1 MDFAFQITEW
11 YLQNKRDLPWRN
23 TRNPYHIWLSEIM
36 LQQTRVV
43 QAMPYYHAFTEA
55 FPTVA
60 DLANASE
67 EHVLKLW
74 QGLGYYSRARNL
86 HQTAQKIT
94 YEFNGQFP
102 ESYHELLKLKGIGN
116 YTAAAIASFCFD
128 QAVPVVDGNVYRVL
142 ARFFAI
148 KTDIASSPAAKE
160 FFALADELLLKENP
174 GLFNQAIME
183 FGAEQCVPQNP
194 DCAAC
199 PLSNACLAL
208 AQKKVNQLPVKI
220 SKTKV
225 QKKYFNYLVFGDE
238 KAQTLLQQRSE
249 SGIWK
254 QLYEFPLLETPTAVD
269 ETPVYEWLMQSVYQN
284 QIISVEEITS
294 EEIIHRLT
302 HRLLHIKF
310 WKVSLS
316 GTLTNGISTQ
326 AARALPTPIV
336 IFNFMTRQWK

>member
-43 QAMPYYHAFTEA
+43 QAMPYYYAFTEA

-86 HQTAQKIT
+86 HQTAQKIAC
-94 YEFNGQFP
+94 EFNGKFP

-142 ARFFAI
+142 ARFFAVE
-148 KTDIASSPAAKE
+148 TDIASSPAAKE
-160 FFALADELLLKENP
+160 FFALADELMLKENP

-183 FGAEQCVPQNP
+183 FGAVQCVPQNP
-194 DCAAC
+194 DCAVC

-225 QKKYFNYLVFGDE
+225 QKKHFNYLVFEDE

-254 QLYEFPLLETPTAVD
+254 QLYEFPLLETPAAVD
-269 ETPVYEWLMQSVYQN
+269 EKPVYDWLMQSVYQN
-284 QIISVEEITS
+284 QIISLEEITS
-294 EEIIHRLT
+294 EQIIHRLT

-326 AARALPTPIV
+326 AAIALPTPIV